1 MATLQDITSVN
12 QGEMVEKAVEAKR
25 EELQDMCVQAWMAAS
40 EEYAKWEPDNLDKTV
55 PERLNHLQ
63 ENLCNEYMKAT
74 VDAFNSGFIS
84 GLNTAFD
91 IVEAK
96 AMELGQ
102 IPKEALN

>member
-1 MATLQDITSVN
+1 MATLQDLASVN
-12 QGEMVEKAVEAKR
+12 QGEMVEKAVESKR
-25 EELQDMCVQAWMAAS
+25 GELQDLCIKAWMTAS

-63 ENLCNEYMKAT
+63 ENLCREYMKAT
-74 VDAFNSGFIS
+74 VDAFNSGFIA